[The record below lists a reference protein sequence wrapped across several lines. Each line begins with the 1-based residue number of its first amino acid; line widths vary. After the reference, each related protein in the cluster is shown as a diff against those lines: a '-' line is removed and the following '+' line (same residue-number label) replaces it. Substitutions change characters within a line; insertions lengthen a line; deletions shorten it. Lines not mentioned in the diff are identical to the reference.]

1 MKEGVAR
8 EKFKRL
14 VVERFDFLKLE
25 FGCTRT
31 IRSGGAEYA
40 PTYRNEDVEVVLTF
54 AYPELP
60 LLELEWN
67 DGKAVREF
75 RYAPSKRGTEGALRR
90 RYYRLVEATPKN
102 RTPGSEETFEIAAKV
117 LDLQVV
123 SLRGALANIEKQK
136 PPRGAWVAGS
146 VRKIS
151 RGNESRKE

>member
-1 MKEGVAR
+1 MGARMKEGVAR
-8 EKFKRL
+8 ERFKRL
-14 VVERFDFLKLE
+14 VVERFDFLKPE

-31 IRSGGAEYA
+31 IRAGGAEYA

-75 RYAPSKRGTEGALRR
+75 RYAPSKTGKEGSLRR
-90 RYYRLVEATPKN
+90 RYYRLVEATPKS
-102 RTPGSEETFEIAAKV
+102 RTPGSEETFEIAAQA

-123 SLRGALANIEKQK
+123 SLRGALANIAKQK
-136 PPRGAWVAGS
+136 PPRGAWVPGS
-146 VRKIS
+146 VRK
-151 RGNESRKE
+151 R

>member
-31 IRSGGAEYA
+31 IRSEGAEYA
-40 PTYRNEDVEVVLTF
+40 PTYRNEDVEVVLSF

-75 RYAPSKRGTEGALRR
+75 RYAPSKTGTEGALRR

-102 RTPGSEETFEIAAKV
+102 RTPGSEETFEIAAQV
-117 LDLQVV
+117 LDLQVG
-123 SLRGALANIEKQK
+123 SLRGALANIEKKK

-146 VRKIS
+146 VRKDS
-151 RGNESRKE
+151 RGNGSRKD